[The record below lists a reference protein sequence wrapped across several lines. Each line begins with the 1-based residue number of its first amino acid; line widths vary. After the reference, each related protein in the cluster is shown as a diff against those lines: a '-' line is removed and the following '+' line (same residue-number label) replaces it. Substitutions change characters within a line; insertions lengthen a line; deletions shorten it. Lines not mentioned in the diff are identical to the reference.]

1 MEILQIRAKSSVS
14 TYSMAGLSG
23 VEINVKEQLENHLV
37 LSLGTGRQKE
47 RNITLSF
54 EKSEEELAKIRKLY
68 NEVLVSLV
76 GRLTSKYALVV
87 NVGSS
92 NMVESWRWLDT
103 NQRDQLVI
111 PVDKKYKVGISYGFD
126 VELEVTAAS
135 EEEAYKK
142 AKDGIN
148 SGKYADEINDAVQG
162 SCETCHS
169 VDEIQ

>member
-1 MEILQIRAKSSVS
+1 MEILQIRKETFVS
-14 TYSMAGLSG
+14 TNDMTDVKG
-23 VEINVKEQLENHLV
+23 VFLNTKSNLENCIEFDFGAQRL
-37 LSLGTGRQKE
+37 RIQ
-47 RNITLSF
+47 ITF

-87 NVGSS
+87 NVGSD
-92 NMVESWRWLDT
+92 NMVESWQWLDT

-111 PVDKKYKVGISYGFD
+111 PVDKKYRVCINHEFD
-126 VELEVTAAS
+126 VEIEVTAAS
-135 EEEAYKK
+135 KEEAYKK

-148 SGKYADEINDAVQG
+148 SGKYADEVNDAVQG

-169 VDEIQ
+169 VDEIR